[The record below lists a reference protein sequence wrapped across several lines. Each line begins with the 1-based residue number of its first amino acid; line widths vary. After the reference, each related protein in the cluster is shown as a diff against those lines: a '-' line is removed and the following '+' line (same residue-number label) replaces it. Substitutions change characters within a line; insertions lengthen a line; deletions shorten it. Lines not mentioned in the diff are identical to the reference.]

1 MKISKFNLNLLGDEL
16 IDIIEQRTNVFNKIT
31 IVVPN
36 SKVEQWFKAYWLRHQ
51 NEVLMNVEFKRID
64 NALKE
69 FIDSDCYFE
78 LMRLDQFKILIM
90 KHLPN
95 ILDLLPNEVKEYI
108 YENGEFHHIKLY
120 DLSNKLAS
128 LFLEYEID
136 QVNITGWQEKLY
148 NNVLENALKYELST
162 ISYMFN
168 KCEKVKKINNPI
180 YFLGFVSFNKLETKI
195 INKLKEESNVVL
207 LMLEKDKEYT
217 SEFDLIAVPSKLREI
232 EVVHS
237 KICTLLLDKDNKYE
251 DFLVIAPDISVYEDV
266 IPRVFNQD
274 DEEFPS
280 IPYVINDRKK
290 IDTNVSNGLEILID
304 IANKKFFTRLDFFN
318 IINNSD
324 IQNTRNITPDDVA
337 NWSKYLIDINVYRN
351 SPERDDWDYARKRIL
366 LSKVAGIS
374 DVDQNIVELN
384 DKRYLPFTTIDFDSD
399 SIVKFVSV
407 IDDLKKWLDVV
418 NSIEFINND
427 NLLNIKNELDKWFSV
442 KDANEFETNRYYKN
456 IVKDIDFWLTADVS
470 NNLIPRNTVF
480 YSLLDA
486 SKITKVRSGDYF
498 TRGITFAD
506 FDTKAI
512 LSCKY
517 IFFLNASSANL
528 PIPVIKSELDI
539 RTNNIYNKEEIENS
553 FLIQYQNADKFVIS
567 YINKD
572 LKTDEDFYPST
583 FVINLSKT
591 TKMNE
596 IKIDIDET
604 RGWTELF
611 TKKSFINKDYFT
623 GLLNNSDSGTTGL
636 SEQYEA
642 NIVKK
647 IRLKDL
653 SDFLEEPLKNKAKHL
668 FGYDDNLEEEIEE
681 EFEPFFLNNL
691 VKSNLFRKIC
701 VDALINKKKEL
712 NINDFN
718 KIKERFNLECK
729 LPNLSDELNDA
740 AFKQVFDICE
750 KFINHIYNS
759 VGENFE
765 VYKLEDEIL
774 NSGDN
779 DVILTCNDEMC
790 VSVQGNKR
798 IYFQIKELK
807 DTEKISDYLYSY
819 VFALVDVMKE
829 NNDVKYEIILDR
841 GPTKT
846 FTLTSSE
853 AEELLKKICLA
864 KVNYKEN
871 VYLPVNNFYDKEK
884 ITFGKVIKDLNDD
897 RNPWTYF
904 SQKKLF
910 DYDTDLG
917 YTIDDFDTIYP
928 KKRDEHIELIKFLE
942 PIVEEGDENGN

>member
-1 MKISKFNLNLLGDEL
+1 MERFKLNLLGNEL
-16 IDIIEQRTNVFNKIT
+16 INIIKQRTNVFNQIT

-36 SKVEQWFKAYWLRHQ
+36 NKIEQWFKAYWLKYE
-51 NEVLMNVEFKRID
+51 NNVLMNVVFKRID
-64 NALKE
+64 NALK
-69 FIDSDCYFE
+69 DLVDCDRYFE
-78 LMRLDQFKILIM
+78 LIRLDQLKTLIM

-95 ILDLLPNEVKEYI
+95 ILDLLPDEVKDYI
-108 YENGEFHHIKLY
+108 YVEGEFHHIKLY

-128 LFLEYEID
+128 LFFGYEID
-136 QVNITGWQEKLY
+136 QVEITGWQKELY
-148 NNVLENALKYELST
+148 NKVLENALEYELST
-162 ISYMFN
+162 VSYMFN
-168 KCEKVKKINNPI
+168 KCNNVKKINNPI
-180 YFLGFVSFNKLETKI
+180 YFFGFVSFNNLETKI
-195 INKLKEESNVVL
+195 IDKLKEESNVTL
-207 LMLEKDKEYT
+207 LMLEKDAEYK
-217 SEFDLIAVPSKLREI
+217 SEFDLISVPSKLREI

-237 KICTLLLDKDNKYE
+237 KICTLLLDHNNKYE

-324 IQNTRNITPDDVA
+324 IQKTRNITLDDVD
-337 NWSKYLIDINVYRN
+337 NWSRYLIEINAYRN

-374 DVDQNIVELN
+374 DIDNNLVELCN
-384 DKRYLPFTTIDFDSD
+384 KKYLPFSTIDFDSD

-407 IDDLKKWLDVV
+407 IDDLKSWLNVV
-418 NSIEFINND
+418 NSIKFIDND
-427 NLLNIKNELDKWFSV
+427 NLLNIKNELDKWFSL

-456 IVKDIDFWLTADVS
+456 IVKDIDFWITTEAS
-470 NNLIPRNTVF
+470 NSLVPRNTVF

-486 SKITKVRSGDYF
+486 SKITKVRTGDYF

-506 FDTKAI
+506 FDIKAI

-517 IFFLNASSANL
+517 IFFLNASSTNL

-539 RTNNIYNKEEIENS
+539 RTCDIYNKEEIENS
-553 FLIQYQNADKFVIS
+553 FLIQYQNADKFFVS
-567 YINKD
+567 YINKN

-583 FVINLSKT
+583 FIVNLSKT
-591 TKMNE
+591 NKMNE
-596 IKIDIDET
+596 INIDIDET

-623 GLLNNSDSGTTGL
+623 GLLNNDGESKL
-636 SEQYEA
+636 ELINQYEP
-642 NIVKK
+642 NVVNK

-668 FGYDDNLEEEIEE
+668 FGYDDNLEEEIED

-712 NINDFN
+712 NIEDFN

-740 AFKQVFDICE
+740 AFKKVFDLCVV
-750 KFINHIYNS
+750 FINHIYNS

-765 VYKLEDEIL
+765 VYKLEDTIIK
-774 NSGDN
+774 NDDN
-779 DVILTCNDEMC
+779 DIILTCSNEFC
-790 VSVQGNKR
+790 VSVQGKTR

-807 DTEKISDYLYSY
+807 DNEKISDYLYSY
-819 VFALVDVMKE
+819 IFALVDVMKL
-829 NNDVKYEIILDR
+829 NDDIKYEIILDR
-841 GPTKT
+841 KTIKT
-846 FTLTSSE
+846 FNVTSSE
-853 AEELLKKICLA
+853 ALELLKKICLA
-864 KVNYKEN
+864 KINYDEN
-871 VYLPVNNFYDKEK
+871 VYLPVDKFYDKEK
-884 ITFGKVIKDLNDD
+884 RTFNSVINELNND
-897 RNPWTYF
+897 RSPWEYF
-904 SQKKLF
+904 AQKKLF
-910 DYDTDLG
+910 DYDVDLG
-917 YTIDDFDTIYP
+917 YTIDSFDIIYP
-928 KKRDEHIELIKFLE
+928 NKRDEHIKLIKFLE
-942 PIVEEGDENGN
+942 PIEEEGEENGN